1 MLDFGGIWYTIFGLM
16 HSGSSL
22 IELQPKPI
30 LPAALPDRIYA
41 HLKHRILTCDLL
53 PRQRLIERDIC
64 ARVAVSRTPLREA
77 LNRLALEGLLTLIP
91 YRGYAVAPIT
101 IEDIRELWEVREAVD
116 SELAALAAQR
126 ATVSDLNRLTS
137 LAELPY
143 EPGERKTYRRYLRC
157 NSAFHLAVARCAR
170 NLRLER
176 TSMSVLDQLQ
186 RPMYL
191 GLDFGLVAH
200 AATAEHHAIIDAVRK
215 RNPDHARRTV
225 LQQMESA
232 RQRML
237 EALQKLGPD
246 FVTEAR
252 LPTRGKKFRPVE
264 LAR

>member
-1 MLDFGGIWYTIFGLM
+1 MVYHFYLAEPLM
-16 HSGSSL
+16 HSGGSL

-30 LPAALPDRIYA
+30 VATALPDRIYA
-41 HLKHRILTCDLL
+41 QLKHRILTCDLL

-64 ARVAVSRTPLREA
+64 ADAAVSRTPLREA
-77 LNRLALEGLLTLIP
+77 LNRLALEGLVTLIP

-101 IEDIRELWEVREAVD
+101 IEDIRELWEVREAVE
-116 SELAALAAQR
+116 SELAALGANR
-126 ATVSDLNRLTS
+126 ATTSDLNRLAS

-143 EPGERKTYRRYLRC
+143 EPGKRNTYRRYLRC
-157 NSAFHLAVARCAR
+157 NSAFHLALARCAR

-191 GLDFGLVAH
+191 GLDFGLSTQ
-200 AATAEHHAIIDAVRK
+200 AATAEHHAIINALK
-215 RNPDHARRTV
+215 EGNPDYARKIV

-237 EALQKLGPD
+237 VALQKLGPD

-252 LPTRGKKFRPVE
+252 LSLRGKKFRPVE
-264 LAR
+264 RTR